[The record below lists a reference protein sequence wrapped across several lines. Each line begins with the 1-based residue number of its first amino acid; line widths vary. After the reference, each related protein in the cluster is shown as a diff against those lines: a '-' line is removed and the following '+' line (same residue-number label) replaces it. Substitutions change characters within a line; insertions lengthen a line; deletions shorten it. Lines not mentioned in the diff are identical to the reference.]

1 MSTFFLILSA
11 VLIGILEG
19 VTEWLPV
26 SSTGHMLLFDAL
38 FGMEEAVSPAFYS
51 FFLAFVQLGAVLA
64 VVVLYFDRLNPWSR
78 KKTVN
83 EKKEA
88 FRLWRCVLIGIL
100 PAALLGIPLDD
111 LLEKYFYGVPVIAG
125 ALILYG
131 VAFIL
136 IERRKN
142 GRAAR
147 LESVYDISARD
158 ALGIGFFQ
166 ALSLIPGTSRSG
178 STILGGMLL
187 GASRE
192 ASAEFSFFMAIPAM
206 VGAGGIKMLG
216 FFDYVGDSGVSVPM
230 GAWVVLAVAC
240 IVAFAVSMLCIR
252 FLTDFVKKHTFSAFG
267 VYRIILGAAVL
278 IYFTVV

>member
-1 MSTFFLILSA
+1 MSTFFLVLSA

-38 FGMEEAVSPAFYS
+38 FGMETAVSPAFYS

-136 IERRKN
+136 IERRKK
-142 GRAAR
+142 GRDAR
-147 LESVYDISARD
+147 LERVYDISARD

-192 ASAEFSFFMAIPAM
+192 ASAEFSFFMAAPVM
-206 VGAGGIKMLG
+206 LGASFVRGIK
-216 FFDYVGDSGVSVPM
+216 FFASGVGMTANELLLLLIGTLVSFFVSI
-230 GAWVVLAVAC
+230 AVIC
-240 IVAFAVSMLCIR
+240 
-252 FLTDFVKKHTFSAFG
+252 FLMSFVKKHSFALFG
-267 VYRIILGAAVL
+267 WYRILLGAFVL
-278 IYFTVV
+278 LFLL

>member
-1 MSTFFLILSA
+1 MSTFFLVLSA

-38 FGMEEAVSPAFYS
+38 FGMETAVSPAFYS

-136 IERRKN
+136 IERRKK
-142 GRAAR
+142 GRDAR
-147 LESVYDISARD
+147 LERVYDISARD

-192 ASAEFSFFMAIPAM
+192 ASAEFSFFMAAPVM
-206 VGAGGIKMLG
+206 LGASFVRGIK
-216 FFDYVGDSGVSVPM
+216 FFASGVGMTANELLLLLIGTLVSFFVSI
-230 GAWVVLAVAC
+230 AV
-240 IVAFAVSMLCIR
+240 IR
-252 FLTDFVKKHTFSAFG
+252 FLMSFVKKHSFALFG
-267 VYRIILGAAVL
+267 WYRILLGAFVL
-278 IYFTVV
+278 LFLL

>member
-1 MSTFFLILSA
+1 MSAFFLVLSA

-38 FGMEEAVSPAFYS
+38 FGMETAVSPAFYS

-78 KKTVN
+78 KKTVE
-83 EKKEA
+83 EKKKA
-88 FRLWRCVLIGIL
+88 FRLWRCVFIGIL

-111 LLEKYFYGVPVIAG
+111 LLEEYFYGVPVIAST
-125 ALILYG
+125 LILYG

-136 IERRKN
+136 IERRKKGSN
-142 GRAAR
+142 SRR
-147 LESVYDISARD
+147 ECVYDISVRD

-192 ASAEFSFFMAIPAM
+192 ASAEFSFFMAAPVM
-206 VGAGGIKMLG
+206 LGASLVRGIK
-216 FFDYVGDSGVSVPM
+216 FFGSGVGMTANELVLLLIGTLVSFFVSI
-230 GAWVVLAVAC
+230 VV
-240 IVAFAVSMLCIR
+240 IR
-252 FLTDFVKKHTFSAFG
+252 FLMSFVKKHSFALFG
-267 VYRIILGAAVL
+267 WYRILLGAFVL
-278 IYFTVV
+278 LFLL